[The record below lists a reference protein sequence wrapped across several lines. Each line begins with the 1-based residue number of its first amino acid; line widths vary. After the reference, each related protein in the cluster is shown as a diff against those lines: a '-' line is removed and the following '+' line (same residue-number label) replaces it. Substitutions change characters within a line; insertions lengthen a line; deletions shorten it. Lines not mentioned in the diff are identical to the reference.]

1 MLPMP
6 QNVSMAFR
14 PVPIGKGENPFF
26 LNQFDMGD
34 PTSDFKEHL
43 TKVGV
48 GGAFMNQ
55 QGGQQGW
62 LYYLGKYEVSEAQ
75 YASVMESASPAE
87 RNSRYPRRNISWFE
101 TQEFIHQYN
110 LWLFSHARDRLPQCG
125 GTPGFLRLPTE
136 VEWEFAARGGIASTS
151 EQFRARHPYTGALSN
166 YEWFSN
172 PSSSHNKLQ
181 SIGMLEPNPLLLHD
195 MLGNVA
201 EMTSSLYQVEYYQG
215 RVGGFVA
222 RGGHYTTA
230 EQNMRTSLRAEQ
242 PFYDRKLQPQRSQT
256 LGMRMAISCVIFTGL
271 DTAGLQQEWDEWR
284 GSRTRQESPAASSTA
299 PPATQTNIKLVEVAA
314 IVRQILGDASLSGN
328 TKRQLEIVQTSFG
341 NIEATVK
348 QAEVDQALAWVKMA
362 TTRGLHI
369 AKLLKSLVPVRSALE
384 VTKSSGMTAT
394 IINEMQKNLN
404 GLIKDIATMLHE
416 YEAILGQLHK
426 FEKDSRE
433 QAFTQHL
440 RDLTRT
446 NNADHIRI
454 LTNAVQKHLQQYPK
468 GSERDFAQWKTDL
481 EKI

>member
-6 QNVSMAFR
+6 QNMSMVFR
-14 PVPIGKGENPFF
+14 PVAIGKGDNPFF

-34 PTSDFKEHL
+34 PSSDFKEHL
-43 TKVGV
+43 TRVGV
-48 GGAFMNQ
+48 GGAFMDQ
-55 QGGQQGW
+55 QGKQRGW
-62 LYYLGKYEVSEAQ
+62 VYYLGKYEVSEMQ
-75 YASVMESASPAE
+75 YAAVMEAASPGE
-87 RNSRYPRRNISWFE
+87 RTSGYPRRNISWFE
-101 TQEFIHQYN
+101 AQEFIHKYN
-110 LWLFSHARDRLPQCG
+110 LWLFAQARDRLPRCG
-125 GTPGFLRLPTE
+125 ETPGFLRLPTE
-136 VEWEFAARGGIASTS
+136 VEWEFAARGGIAASA
-151 EQFRARHPYTGALSN
+151 EQFRARHPYPRELSN

-172 PSSSHNKLQ
+172 ASSSHHKVQ
-181 SIGMLEPNPLLLHD
+181 PIGVLEPNPLVLHD

-230 EQNMRTSLRAEQ
+230 EQHMRASLRAEQ

-256 LGMRMAISCVIFTGL
+256 LGLRLAISCVVFTDL
-271 DTAGLQQEWDEWR
+271 NTAGVEQEWNEWR

-299 PPATQTNIKLVEVAA
+299 PSATQTNIKLVEVAA
-314 IVRQILGDASLSGN
+314 VVKHILGDTALSRD
-328 TKRQLEIVQTSFG
+328 TRRQLEIVQTSFS

-384 VTKSSGMTAT
+384 ITKSFGGTAT
-394 IINEMQKNLN
+394 VNEMQKNLDR
-404 GLIKDIATMLHE
+404 LVKDIDSALHE
-416 YEAILGQLHK
+416 YDATLSQLYK

-433 QAFTQHL
+433 QAFAQHL

-446 NNADHIRI
+446 SDADHIRI
-454 LTNAVQKHLQQYPK
+454 LTQAVQKHLQQYPK
-468 GSERDFAQWKTDL
+468 GPEQDFAPWKTDL
-481 EKI
+481 EKL